1 MDRIGKVSD
10 STITSAD
17 PRYPPLLRT
26 ITPAPRQLFIRGTL
40 PDPTLPAVAVVGTR
54 RFTRY
59 GKEWTE
65 RIAADLVRAGVII
78 VSGLARGIDST
89 AHLAAVEARAP
100 TIAVLGS
107 GVDDD
112 SLYPRQNLELA
123 HRILDTGGCLVSEYP
138 EGTQGTP
145 YTFPERNR
153 IIAGLSLGTLVTEA
167 PIKSG
172 ALITA
177 RHALDYNREVFAI
190 PHPLG
195 YFTGEGCNELLS
207 QGAHFVQSAR
217 DILEVLEIP
226 MPEESRGYTPQN
238 ETEAQL
244 IAALSREPM
253 HIDALIAATG
263 IASRDVVTALT
274 MLELKGA
281 VKNLGEMRFAIN
293 SPLPSGGE
301 G

>member
-1 MDRIGKVSD
+1 MIGMSKIVIH
-10 STITSAD
+10 TITSEDAE
-17 PRYPPLLRT
+17 YPPLLT
-26 ITPAPRQLFIRGTL
+26 HITPAPKKLYLRGAL
-40 PDPTLPAVAVVGTR
+40 PNPARPTVAIVGTR

-78 VSGLARGIDST
+78 VSGMARGIDAT
-89 AHLAAVEARAP
+89 AHTQAVAAGVP

-107 GVDDD
+107 GIDDE

-123 HRILDTGGCLVSEYP
+123 HQILDTGGCLVSEYP
-138 EGTQGTP
+138 EGTIGTR

-195 YFTGEGCNELLS
+195 YFTGEGCNDLLS
-207 QGAHFVQSAR
+207 HGAHFVQSAR
-217 DILEVLEIP
+217 DILEVLGIQ
-226 MPEESRGYTPQN
+226 MPDEPHGYTPQN
-238 ETEAQL
+238 ETEAKL
-244 IAALSREPM
+244 LAALAREPM
-253 HIDALIAATG
+253 HIDALITATG
-263 IASRDVVTALT
+263 IASADAVTALT
-274 MLELKGA
+274 MLELKG
-281 VKNLGEMRFAIN
+281 VVRNTGEMTFT
-293 SPLPSGGE
+293 LT
-301 G
+301 

>member
-1 MDRIGKVSD
+1 MTVMDA
-10 STITSAD
+10 ITQAD
-17 PRYPPLLRT
+17 PTYPSTLKT
-26 ITPAPRQLFIRGTL
+26 ITPAPKKLYLRGTL
-40 PDPTLPAVAVVGTR
+40 PDPARPTVAIVGTR

-78 VSGLARGIDST
+78 VSGLARGIDAT
-89 AHLAAVEARAP
+89 AHAQAVAAGVS

-107 GVDDD
+107 GIDDA

-138 EGTQGTP
+138 EGTRGTS

-217 DILEVLEIP
+217 DILEVLEIAV
-226 MPEESRGYTPQN
+226 PEKILDYVPQN
-238 ETEAQL
+238 ETETKL
-244 IAALSREPM
+244 LAALSREPM
-253 HIDALIAATG
+253 HIDALIAETG
-263 IASRDVVTALT
+263 IASADVVTTLT
-274 MLELKGA
+274 MLELKGV
-281 VKNLGEMRFAIN
+281 VKNMGEMTFTCVH
-293 SPLPSGGE
+293 
-301 G
+301 

>member
-1 MDRIGKVSD
+1 MIFNASIIRMNHLTFD
-10 STITSAD
+10 SILITD
-17 PRYPPLLRT
+17 TRYPTLLRE
-26 ITPAPRQLFIRGTL
+26 ITPTPKKLYIRGVL
-40 PDPTLPAVAVVGTR
+40 PDPARPTVAIVGTR

-78 VSGLARGIDST
+78 VSGLARGIDAT
-89 AHLAAVEARAP
+89 AHLVAVEARVP

-107 GVDDD
+107 GIDDE
-112 SLYPRQNLELA
+112 SLYPRQNLGLA
-123 HRILDTGGCLVSEYP
+123 HQILDTGGCLVSEYP
-138 EGTQGTP
+138 EGTLGTP

-217 DILEVLEIP
+217 DILEILDIP
-226 MPEESRGYTPQN
+226 VPEASHGFAPQN
-238 ETEAQL
+238 ETETRIL
-244 IAALSREPM
+244 AALSREPM
-253 HIDALIAATG
+253 HIDALIATTG
-263 IASRDVVTALT
+263 VTSTDVVTTLT

-281 VKNLGEMRFAIN
+281 VKNLGEMRFAVA
-293 SPLPSGGE
+293 
-301 G
+301 